1 LNLPRQVDDL
11 RDVSCLEQHIA
22 ESAVVPIFLSASDTN
37 NGGYLHSKNCLR
49 ELKTAR
55 VLRKPLILVYEP
67 EFLHGGGGKMRNW
80 FHNIEQSQKDECMAW
95 MAESNRSTKSMAAL
109 SHLDVEYLRQEY
121 EKHAIPW
128 YRNQH
133 QQLVSLKHI
142 AIMLCAH
149 SQHFRKSNKHVS
161 PFKIKDEL
169 PVKSLRFLEPQKLFI
184 CAGDSDLAA
193 AIRMEL
199 SHQLTWP
206 NCNLTWID
214 VADQMDASTTL
225 LVYLH
230 RHIWAEPLEQQH
242 DSDDATPIRL
252 LRRVLL
258 QQEED
263 DALTAT
269 PWKAFIDQERIF
281 EAQQLLA
288 KTLAKGHEREGST
301 PLRAQFRAEMNRQ
314 RLSEIHTAASA
325 ISGSSDLEEYTSR
338 RLRVRKVRGM

>member
-1 LNLPRQVDDL
+1 
-11 RDVSCLEQHIA
+11 
-22 ESAVVPIFLSASDTN
+22 
-37 NGGYLHSKNCLR
+37 
-49 ELKTAR
+49 
-55 VLRKPLILVYEP
+55 VYEP

-193 AIRMEL
+193 ALRMEL